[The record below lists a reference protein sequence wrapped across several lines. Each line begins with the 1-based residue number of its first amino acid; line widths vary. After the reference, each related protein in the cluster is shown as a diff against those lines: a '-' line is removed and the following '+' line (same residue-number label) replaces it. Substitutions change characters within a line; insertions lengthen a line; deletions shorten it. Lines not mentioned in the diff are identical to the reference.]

1 MRIWI
6 LNHYAS
12 PPDRPAGTRHY
23 DFGRVL
29 ARQGH
34 DVTIFASSFSHFS
47 RREERLRPGERIRAE
62 IVDGVRFVWIRTCS
76 YSGND
81 RRRVRNMAGYALGAL
96 RAQRRFPRPDV
107 VVGSSVHLAAAAAA
121 LLIGKLR
128 RVPFVFEVRDLWPR
142 ALIDIGKLPERSAA
156 ARVLTLLERF
166 LYRRARMV
174 ICLLPLA
181 TDYIRGHGVPAERI
195 AYVPNGIADAPS
207 GITDAPD
214 GIAGASPAAGPGGDD
229 AAALVQRI
237 LDERRAGRL
246 VAGYVGSHGPVNG
259 VDILVE
265 SARELRDRA
274 DGQVTIVFVGDGPD
288 KVRCERLASDHGLA
302 NVLFWP
308 PVPKRAVPGVLEALD
323 VTLFCLRD
331 PAVYKYGLS
340 CNKLFDYL
348 ASGRPV
354 VSVCAIPD
362 CPVSASGGGVCV
374 PCASPG
380 AVADALLRMRAL
392 GDAGRRGM
400 GEHGRA
406 WVQQNHGATALAG
419 RFLDAL
425 TQARR

>member
-23 DFGRVL
+23 EFGRVL
-29 ARQGH
+29 AQQGH

-47 RREERLRPGERIRAE
+47 RREERLRPGERMRVE
-62 IVDGVRFVWIRTCS
+62 YVDGVRFVWIRTCS
-76 YSGND
+76 YAGND

-128 RVPFVFEVRDLWPR
+128 RTPFVFEVRDLWPR
-142 ALIDIGKLPERSAA
+142 ALIDIGKLRERSVA
-156 ARVLTLLERF
+156 ARALTMLERF
-166 LYRRARMV
+166 LYRRAGMV

-181 TDYIRGHGVPAERI
+181 ADYIMGHGVPAERI
-195 AYVPNGIADAPS
+195 AYVPNGIADA
-207 GITDAPD
+207 
-214 GIAGASPAAGPGGDD
+214 SPAAGPASSD
-229 AAALVQRI
+229 AAALVRRI
-237 LDERRAGRL
+237 QAERQAGRL

-259 VDILVE
+259 LDILVE
-265 SARELRDRA
+265 SARRLRDRA

-288 KVRCERLASDHGLA
+288 KARCERLARDYDLA
-302 NVLFWP
+302 NVLFWR

-354 VSVCAIPD
+354 VSVCAIAD

-374 PCASPG
+374 PCESPD

-400 GEHGRA
+400 GEQGKA
-406 WVQQNHGATALAG
+406 WVRQNHGATALAG

-425 TQARR
+425 TRARQ

>member
-47 RREERLRPGERIRAE
+47 RREERLRPGERMRAE
-62 IVDGVRFVWIRTCS
+62 VVDGVRFVWIRTCS

-121 LLIGKLR
+121 LLIGRLR
-128 RVPFVFEVRDLWPR
+128 RAPFVFEVRDLWPR

-156 ARVLTLLERF
+156 ARVLTMLERF

-181 TDYIRGHGVPAERI
+181 TDYIRGHGIPAERI
-195 AYVPNGIADAPS
+195 AYVPNGIADIPN
-207 GITDAPD
+207 GITDAPN
-214 GIAGASPAAGPGGDD
+214 GVTAAGPGGGD
-229 AAALVQRI
+229 AAALVRRI
-237 LDERRAGRL
+237 QQERRAGRL

-259 VDILVE
+259 IDILVE

-274 DGQVTIVFVGDGPD
+274 DGQVTVVFVGDGPD
-288 KVRCERLASDHGLA
+288 KARCERLASDHGLA
-302 NVLFWP
+302 SVLFWP

-331 PAVYKYGLS
+331 PAIYKYGLS

-354 VSVCAIPD
+354 VSVCAIAD

-374 PCASPG
+374 PCESPA

-400 GEHGRA
+400 GALGRT
-406 WVQQNHGATALAG
+406 WVRENHGATALAG

>member
-12 PPDRPAGTRHY
+12 PPDMPAGTRHY
-23 DFGRVL
+23 EFGRVL
-29 ARQGH
+29 AQQGH
-34 DVTIFASSFSHFS
+34 EVTIFASSFSHFS
-47 RREERLRPGERIRAE
+47 RREERLRPGERTRVE
-62 IVDGVRFVWIRTCS
+62 HVDGVRFVWIRTCS
-76 YSGND
+76 YAGND
-81 RRRVRNMAGYALGAL
+81 RRRVQNMAGYALGAL

-128 RVPFVFEVRDLWPR
+128 RTPFVFEVRDLWPR
-142 ALIDIGKLPERSAA
+142 ALIDIGKLRERSAA
-156 ARVLTLLERF
+156 ARALTMLERF
-166 LYRRARMV
+166 LYRRAGMV

-181 TDYIRGHGVPAERI
+181 TDYIMGHGVPAERI
-195 AYVPNGIADAPS
+195 AYVPNGIADA
-207 GITDAPD
+207 
-214 GIAGASPAAGPGGDD
+214 SPAAGPASSD
-229 AAALVQRI
+229 AAALVRRI
-237 LDERRAGRL
+237 QAERRAGRL

-259 VDILVE
+259 LDILVE
-265 SARELRDRA
+265 SARQLRDRA
-274 DGQVTIVFVGDGPD
+274 DGQVTVVFVGDGPD
-288 KVRCERLASDHGLA
+288 KARCERLARDYGLA
-302 NVLFWP
+302 NVLFWR

-354 VSVCAIPD
+354 VSVCAIAD

-374 PCASPG
+374 PCESPD

-400 GEHGRA
+400 GEQGRT
-406 WVQQNHGATALAG
+406 WVRQNHGATALAG

-425 TQARR
+425 TRARR